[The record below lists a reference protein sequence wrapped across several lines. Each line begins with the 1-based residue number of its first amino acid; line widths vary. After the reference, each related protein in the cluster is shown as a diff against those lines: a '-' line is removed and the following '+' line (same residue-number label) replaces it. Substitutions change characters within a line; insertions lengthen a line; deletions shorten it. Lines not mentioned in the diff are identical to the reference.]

1 MDTVIWGCT
10 TADCSH
16 SSILVSTEWVYM
28 KQTNAGWCE
37 SVFSLLYYFVAC
49 KWYQPYNSFVCT
61 VILHWVGIVFHIH
74 LTQVCLRTTFTS
86 NSRILILKLWVVYF
100 DYKSLD
106 SSVNINA
113 CPPHRFHWLKIGQC
127 STTPSSTT
135 LATRK
140 TISSSPT
147 SPTSLWPST
156 SCLRLL
162 PSHRY
167 DTHTPALRLDV

>member
-1 MDTVIWGCT
+1 MDTVVWGCT

-49 KWYQPYNSFVCT
+49 KWYQLYNTFVCT

-74 LTQVCLRTTFTS
+74 LTQVCLRTIFTS

-113 CPPHRFHWLKIGQC
+113 CPPTDLTG
-127 STTPSSTT
+127 S
-135 LATRK
+135 
-140 TISSSPT
+140 
-147 SPTSLWPST
+147 
-156 SCLRLL
+156 
-162 PSHRY
+162 
-167 DTHTPALRLDV
+167 RLDSVPRHPPAPHWPRARLSLFCLPPLPLCGLPLLVCGSFQATDTIPTHQLWG